1 MPINSRNKGAQFE
14 RDVAKILNQF
24 FQDQG
29 IDYQTKRNLDQYQQ
43 KDLCDLDIPFHA
55 VECKS
60 YKEGSWLK
68 AAWWDQVCS
77 ASNGKIPTL
86 IFKFNRVPIRVCI
99 PLYAINTEWDPDPQK
114 ICVISIEHWLEI
126 LAENWDK
133 YRILEEKNYDKKTGS

>member
-55 VECKS
+55 VE
-60 YKEGSWLK
+60 
-68 AAWWDQVCS
+68 WDQVCS

-114 ICVISIEHWLEI
+114 ICVISIDHWLEI

-133 YRILEEKNYDKKTGS
+133 YRILDEKNYDKKTGS

>member
-99 PLYAINTEWDPDPQK
+99 PLYAINLDWPRENDK
-114 ICVISIEHWLEI
+114 ICIMSMDNWLDT
-126 LAENWDK
+126 LKKNWTA
-133 YRILEEKNYDKKTGS
+133 YETHGLSVQ